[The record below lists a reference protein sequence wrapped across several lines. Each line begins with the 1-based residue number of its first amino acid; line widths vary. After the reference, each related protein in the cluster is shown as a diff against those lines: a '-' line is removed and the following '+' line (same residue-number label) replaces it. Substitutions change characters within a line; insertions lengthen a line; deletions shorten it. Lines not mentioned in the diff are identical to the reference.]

1 MHLQPLGEE
10 IMENVTLSWRDVLPP
25 VKAILANYWTSSRRI
40 LVLVSLIV
48 FLSAAASIAAPY
60 VFSRLIDEMGATNIV
75 ETLMAGFVAYAF
87 LLGISA
93 SLGLA
98 VQYLSYMTA
107 ANLSFITGTRL
118 FGEILRKRADFFVEH
133 NPAEIQNAGAQAQNA
148 LMTLVQL
155 GLIVLIPGV
164 TQIILTLTTLSATI
178 NLTIAAVT
186 VIYGTGYIALN
197 VIANR
202 QTRPYLDAAIT
213 AAQENAR
220 FVGNAMNAMETL
232 RHFGSDQWM
241 LSRFSTQAGEVRDN
255 WRSFCLR
262 RLSYCAIFGIGLA
275 IQFGFTF
282 YLLMPRYRAGFV
294 SVGDIVLF
302 NALLLQLNQPFQMI
316 GHAIEDIGRAR
327 ASLSPLAKIWAAPA
341 ETDRAD
347 QNKLTVAKGQLSF
360 KNVSYAYENQRGVS
374 DVSFVA
380 ERGHITFLAGETG
393 SGKSTLFKLALK
405 TLDPHAGTIKV
416 DDVDL
421 QKISRADWYGHIG
434 VVPQDIA
441 LLNESLASN
450 IVLGRS
456 FDTKRLR
463 LAAAKAA
470 ILDFIDALPDGFDT
484 SVGERGLK
492 LSGGER
498 QRIAIAR
505 ALYSNPDF
513 LFLDEAS
520 SALDDA
526 TERDIMDHIR
536 TLTNDVTVV
545 AITHRRSI
553 IASGDRVVV
562 LSSGRMID

>member
-1 MHLQPLGEE
+1 MQSKTFG
-10 IMENVTLSWRDVLPP
+10 WRDVLPP
-25 VKAILANYWTSSRRI
+25 VKTILANYWTSSRLI
-40 LVLVSLIV
+40 LILVSLIV
-48 FLSAAASIAAPY
+48 FLSAVASIAAPY
-60 VFSRLIDEMGATNIV
+60 VFSRLVDEMGTTNIV
-75 ETLMAGFVAYAF
+75 ETLLVGFLAYAV

-107 ANLSFITGTRL
+107 ENLSFITGTSL
-118 FGEILRKRADFFVEH
+118 FAQILRKRADFFVEH

-155 GLIVLIPGV
+155 GLIVVIPGV
-164 TQIILTLTTLSATI
+164 TQITLTLMTLSATI
-178 NLTIAAVT
+178 DLTIAAVT
-186 VIYGTGYIALN
+186 IIYGAGYIFLN

-202 QTRPYLDAAIT
+202 QTRPYLDAAT
-213 AAQENAR
+213 EAAQENAR

-241 LSRFSTQAGEVRDN
+241 LSRFSAKARQVRDN

-262 RLSYCAIFGIGLA
+262 RLAYCGIFGVGLA
-275 IQFGFTF
+275 IQFGITF
-282 YLLMPRYRAGFV
+282 YLLMPRYHAGLAT
-294 SVGDIVLF
+294 VGDIVLF

-316 GHAIEDIGRAR
+316 GHAVEDIGRAR
-327 ASLSPLAKIWAAPA
+327 AQLSPLVKIWTAPA

-347 QNKLTVAKGQLSF
+347 QNKLTITKGRLAVE
-360 KNVSYAYENQRGVS
+360 NVSYAYDNERGVS
-374 DVSFVA
+374 EVSFVA
-380 ERGHITFLAGETG
+380 ERGHITYLAGETG
-393 SGKSTLFKLALK
+393 SGKSTLFKLVLK
-405 TLDPHAGTIKV
+405 TLEPHAGTIEV

-421 QKISRADWYGHIG
+421 QDISRADWYGHIG

-456 FDTKRLR
+456 FDPERLR
-463 LAAAKAA
+463 RAAAKAA
-470 ILDFIDALPDGFDT
+470 ILDFIDGLADGFDT
-484 SVGERGLK
+484 TVGERGLK

-505 ALYSNPDF
+505 ALYSDPQF

-536 TLTNDVTVV
+536 TLAADVTVV
-545 AITHRRSI
+545 AITHRRST
-553 IASGDRVVV
+553 IASDDHVVE
-562 LSSGRMID
+562 LSRGRTAD